1 MRSIFHM
8 DVENLDELQGARLA
22 KLEERTKNA
31 LCRLDRLEK
40 LTEAVHTQ
48 NEQIARLV
56 VSLDTL
62 SKTLEKQEARIAE
75 LERVPAKRLATIIG
89 AVITAL
95 ASAFVGGAVT
105 VLF

>member
-1 MRSIFHM
+1 MRSIYHM
-8 DVENLDELQGARLA
+8 DVENLDELQSARLA

-40 LTEAVHTQ
+40 LTDAVHTQ

-62 SKTLEKQEARIAE
+62 TRALEKQEERLAE
-75 LERVPAKRLATIIG
+75 LERIPTKRWTAVVG
-89 AVITAL
+89 AIITAL

>member
-1 MRSIFHM
+1 MRSIYHM
-8 DVENLDELQGARLA
+8 DVENMDELQGARLA

-31 LCRLDRLEK
+31 LHRLDRLEK

-62 SKTLEKQEARIAE
+62 TKQLEKQEARIAE
-75 LERVPAKRLATIIG
+75 LERIPAKRWTAVIG

-95 ASAFVGGAVT
+95 ISAFIGGAVT

>member
-1 MRSIFHM
+1 MRSIYHM
-8 DVENLDELQGARLA
+8 DVENMDELQSARLA

-31 LCRLDRLEK
+31 LHRIDRLEK
-40 LTEAVHTQ
+40 LTDEVHTQ
-48 NEQIARLV
+48 NEQIARLL

-62 SKTLEKQEARIAE
+62 TKQLEKQEARLAE
-75 LERVPAKRLATIIG
+75 LERVPAKRWTTAVG

-95 ASAFVGGAVT
+95 ASAFVGGAVA

>member
-1 MRSIFHM
+1 MRSIYHM

-62 SKTLEKQEARIAE
+62 TRALEKQEERIAE
-75 LERVPAKRLATIIG
+75 LERIPAKRWTAVVG
-89 AVITAL
+89 AIITAL

>member
-1 MRSIFHM
+1 MRSIYHM
-8 DVENLDELQGARLA
+8 DVENLDELQSARLA

-40 LTEAVHTQ
+40 LTDAVHTQ

-62 SKTLEKQEARIAE
+62 TRALEKQEERLAE
-75 LERVPAKRLATIIG
+75 LERIPAKRWTAVVG
-89 AVITAL
+89 AIITAI

>member
-1 MRSIFHM
+1 MRSIYHM
-8 DVENLDELQGARLA
+8 DVENLDELQSARLA

-40 LTEAVHTQ
+40 LTDAVHTQ

-62 SKTLEKQEARIAE
+62 TRALEKQEERLAERERI
-75 LERVPAKRLATIIG
+75 PAKRWTAVVGAIIR
-89 AVITAL
+89 AL

>member
-1 MRSIFHM
+1 MTRH
-8 DVENLDELQGARLA
+8 
-22 KLEERTKNA
+22 KNA